1 MIRYPNK
8 SIRTIVALIGL
19 LAGHGAA
26 EAATSTS
33 SLAISSTVVASC
45 NVTGSSV
52 AFGNY
57 TAGQLDQSA
66 TVSVLC
72 TTGTS
77 YTVALDAGVGAGA
90 TTAVRKMTGPGG
102 ATLSYTLARDA
113 AHALNWGSATGTD
126 TAAGIGSGV
135 SQNLTVYG
143 RIQSGQLPGAGSYAD
158 TVTVTMT
165 Y

>member
-1 MIRYPNK
+1 MNRYPGT

-19 LAGHGAA
+19 LSAYTAT

-33 SLAISSTVVASC
+33 SLAVTSTVLASC

-57 TAGQLDQSA
+57 TSSQLDQSA
-66 TVSVLC
+66 TVAVLC
-72 TTGTS
+72 TTGTT
-77 YTVALDAGVGAGA
+77 YTVALDAGVGTGA
-90 TTAVRKMTGPGG
+90 STSVRKMTGTGG
-102 ATLSYTLARDA
+102 GTLNYTLARDSS
-113 AHALNWGSATGTD
+113 HSLNWGSTTGAD
-126 TAAGIGSGV
+126 TSAGTGNGV
-135 SQNLTVYG
+135 LQNLTVYG
-143 RIQSGQLPGAGSYAD
+143 RISSGQLPGAGTYTD